1 MAVGA
6 AYRFTGRR
14 RASLRRAQL
23 ISARKRKGRGRKAL
37 IYGTA
42 ATGLLAGG
50 LVARHHFSGSE
61 FGVQTRDNVRWTD
74 GKPGKRGVSLSA
86 PTHISGNRRQRVP
99 QLRVAG
105 KKQVLTIT
113 YTHKKL
119 VLGKPA
125 IKTPSRSFGTVPQ
138 YNSASKRSWPVGH
151 IKERARVA

>member
-42 ATGLLAGG
+42 ATALLAGG
-50 LVARHHFSGSE
+50 LVARHHVSGSK
-61 FGVQTRDNVRWTD
+61 FGVQTRNNVRWTD

-86 PTHISGNRRQRVP
+86 PMHVSGNRRQRIL

-105 KKQVLTIT
+105 SKQVKTIT
-113 YTHKKL
+113 YTHKKV
-119 VLGKPA
+119 VLGKKATGRVP
-125 IKTPSRSFGTVPQ
+125 RSFANVPQ
-138 YNSASKRSWPVGH
+138 YSSASKRSWPVGH